1 MSEEEK
7 RVIAANESF
16 YRAFESLDIKEMEKI
31 WLREPYIQCVHPG
44 WSMLRGWE
52 PVMESWRRI
61 FENTSD
67 IRFLLS
73 DVAVRVQGA
82 IAVVTL
88 YENISSAADPRGVST
103 VVATTNLFEKRAEQW
118 RMIHHHGSPVAAPP
132 PRTTPSTVH

>member
-7 RVIAANESF
+7 RVIEANESF
-16 YRAFESLDIKEMEKI
+16 YRAFESLHITEMEKV
-31 WLREPYIQCVHPG
+31 WLQEPYIQCVHPG

-52 PVMESWRRI
+52 PVIESWRRI
-61 FENTSD
+61 FENTPD

-73 DVAVRVQGA
+73 EVAVRIYGA

-88 YENISSAADPRGVST
+88 YENISSAADARVTT
-103 VVATTNLFEKRAEQW
+103 VVATTNVFEKRPEGW

-132 PRTTPSTVH
+132 RQMTPPTVH